1 MFISSNLLHNA
12 TTTCATFAIGCISGC
27 YADRLY
33 YRLLQVSAYH
43 RALVKC
49 TYIGIGEGTSPVLG
63 DGGIL
68 ICPRGTGVQ
77 AEEHTAVVKIAV

>member
-1 MFISSNLLHNA
+1 MCHICNLVAFLVA
-12 TTTCATFAIGCISGC
+12 MQTGYITGYFSF
-27 YADRLY
+27 
-33 YRLLQVSAYH
+33 SAYH

-49 TYIGIGEGTSPVLG
+49 TYMGKGEGASPVLG

-77 AEEHTAVVKIAV
+77 AEEHTTVVKIAV